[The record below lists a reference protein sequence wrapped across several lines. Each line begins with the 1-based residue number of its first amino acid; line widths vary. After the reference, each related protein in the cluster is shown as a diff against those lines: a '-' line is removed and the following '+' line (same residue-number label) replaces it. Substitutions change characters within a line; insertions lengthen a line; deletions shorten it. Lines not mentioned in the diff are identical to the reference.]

1 MATPPSLSSSIGSF
15 TETGILRQPGAM
27 DAPRLVN
34 SMTDLLYDGFYA
46 LFLLKSRNPPKD
58 DAELAVRLQRY
69 LAEFDRNAKN
79 LDVTPED
86 IHLAKFAFCATADEI
101 ILKSQFKI
109 RDSWER
115 RPLQLTMFGEQL
127 AGETFFTKLEE
138 LRAKGSAHVQAL
150 EVYHMCLLLGFQ
162 GKYLIEGTEKLR
174 YLTARLGDEI
184 SNMKGK
190 RAAFAPHWNRP
201 DKVTHLLKNETPLW
215 VIGSV
220 FALLG
225 LVAYM
230 GLNSWSTRS
239 TLGMLGGYDDLVK
252 LAPRAANIT
261 ISLP

>member
-1 MATPPSLSSSIGSF
+1 MATTPSLSSSIGSF
-15 TETGILRQPGAM
+15 AETASRPSSAM

-34 SMTDLLYDGFYA
+34 SMSDLLYDGFYA
-46 LFLLKSRNPPKD
+46 LFLLKSRNPPTD
-58 DAELAVRLQRY
+58 DAELAVRMQRY
-69 LAEFDRNAKN
+69 LTEFDRYAKN
-79 LDVTPED
+79 LNVTPED
-86 IHLAKFAFCATADEI
+86 IHLAKFAFCATVDEI
-101 ILKSQFKI
+101 ILKSQFKV

-127 AGETFFTKLEE
+127 AGESFFTKLED
-138 LRAKGSAHVQAL
+138 LRAKGAKHVQAL

-162 GKYLIEGTEKLR
+162 GKYMIEGTEKLK

-184 SNMKGK
+184 SSMKGK
-190 RAAFAPHWNRP
+190 RAPFAPHWNRP
-201 DKVTHLLKNETPLW
+201 DKVTHQLKAETPLW

-225 LVAYM
+225 LLAFM
-230 GLNSWSTRS
+230 GLNSVSTRS
-239 TLGMLGGYDDLVK
+239 TMGMLGGYEDLVK